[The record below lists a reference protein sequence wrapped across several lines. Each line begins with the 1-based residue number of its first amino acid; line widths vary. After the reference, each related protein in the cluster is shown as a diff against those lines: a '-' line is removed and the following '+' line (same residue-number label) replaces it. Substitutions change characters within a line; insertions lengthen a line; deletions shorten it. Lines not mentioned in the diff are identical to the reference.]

1 MTFIYTDGMTVSPDN
16 RPIGQDNTPGTPS
29 DEKTQERRWL
39 AAAHNDPE
47 NFHYFYD
54 KYLSRI
60 RGYIY
65 RRTLDMELTNDLTAL
80 TFTNAL
86 SALDTF
92 VWQDRLLG
100 SWFFRIATNEIYKN
114 SESESKIK
122 TVGDSTTVQDNTP
135 DPHRSQLAR
144 IILTEDQVQ
153 LYNCLRELNNQD
165 QDILTLHYWEGLKT
179 REVADTLE
187 LSENTVKTRLAR
199 SRRKLKQLM
208 SEDQYKPT
216 S

>member
-1 MTFIYTDGMTVSPDN
+1 L
-16 RPIGQDNTPGTPS
+16 
-29 DEKTQERRWL
+29 WL
-39 AAAHNDPE
+39 AAARENPE
-47 NFHYFYD
+47 KFQLFYD

-65 RRTLDMELTNDLTAL
+65 RRTLDMELTEDLTAL

-86 SALDTF
+86 STLKNF

-100 SWFFRIATNEIYKN
+100 SWLFRIATNEIYKN
-114 SESESKIK
+114 SESESKLK
-122 TVGDSTTVQDNTP
+122 TVGDSDKVQNNTP

-153 LYNCLRELNNQD
+153 LYECLEKLNRQD

-179 REVADTLE
+179 REVADALSI
-187 LSENTVKTRLAR
+187 SENTIKTRLAR
-199 SRRKLKQLM
+199 SRKKLKQLM
-208 SEDQYKPT
+208 AEDQHKPT

>member
-1 MTFIYTDGMTVSPDN
+1 MKISAENRHTGRNSPDLN
-16 RPIGQDNTPGTPS
+16 L
-29 DEKTQERRWL
+29 DEREQERQWL
-39 AAAHNDPE
+39 EAAHQNHE
-47 NFHYFYD
+47 NFRFFYN

-65 RRTLDMELTNDLTAL
+65 RRTLDLELTDDLSAL

-86 SALDTF
+86 STIDNF
-92 VWQDRLLG
+92 VWQNRLLG

-114 SESESKIK
+114 SESESKLNTIA
-122 TVGDSTTVQDNTP
+122 DSDKFQNNTP
-135 DPHRSQLAR
+135 DPHRSQLSR

-153 LYNCLRELNNQD
+153 LYDCLEKLNNQD

-179 REVADTLE
+179 REVAEALSI
-187 LSENTVKTRLAR
+187 SENTVKTRLAR
-199 SRRKLKQLM
+199 SRKKLKQLM
-208 SEDQYKPT
+208 SENRYKPI